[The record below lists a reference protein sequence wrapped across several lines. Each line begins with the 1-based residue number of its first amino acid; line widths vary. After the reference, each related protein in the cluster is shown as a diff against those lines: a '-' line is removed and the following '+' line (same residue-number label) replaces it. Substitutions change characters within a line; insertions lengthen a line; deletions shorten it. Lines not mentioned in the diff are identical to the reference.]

1 MKWGKLTGFLTA
13 PAVFFGLMAKASQA
27 ANTFC
32 DSSGNP
38 SGTPD
43 LNWPR
48 VYTALGCIPVQM
60 KDFVLWLL
68 PKLFGITGG
77 IALLL
82 MIYGFIQM
90 STSKGDPKVVQ
101 GAKET
106 VTSAI
111 TGLIVCISALFLLSL
126 IGRDILKIPGF

>member
-13 PAVFFGLMAKASQA
+13 PAVFFSLTKISLATS
-27 ANTFC
+27 TFC
-32 DSSGNP
+32 DASGNP
-38 SGTPD
+38 SGAPD
-43 LNWPR
+43 LNFPR
-48 VYTALGCIPVQM
+48 VYTALGCVPVQM
-60 KDFVLWLL
+60 KDFMLWLL

-90 STSKGDPKVVQ
+90 SMSKGDPKVVQ

-111 TGLIVCISALFLLSL
+111 TGLVICIGSLFLLSL